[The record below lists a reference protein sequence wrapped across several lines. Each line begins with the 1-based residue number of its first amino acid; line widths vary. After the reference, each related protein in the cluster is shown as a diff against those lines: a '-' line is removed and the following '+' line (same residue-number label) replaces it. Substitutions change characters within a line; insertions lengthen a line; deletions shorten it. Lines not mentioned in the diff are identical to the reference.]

1 MEVIMT
7 DNNVIIPESMRE
19 LKIYQLDEFL
29 NMSIEER
36 HFLLYPIIPE
46 KGLVMLYAKRGVGKT
61 FVSLAIACAIATGK
75 NLLRWENKIP
85 EKVLYIDGE
94 MPAREVQKRLQ
105 AIVNGMQIN
114 IDDLQNLQILNMD
127 MQETISLDLRN
138 EESRNRIMEHLDG
151 VKLLIL
157 DNLSCLSTIKEND
170 ADEWNV
176 LQQWLLELRRKGIAV
191 LIVHHAGKSGNQRG
205 SSKKEDIMDT
215 VILLEKPSD
224 YNASQG
230 ARFIVK
236 LEKSRNVAGDIVEN
250 FEAALS
256 VQDGILSWTTTNKK
270 VLETENIKM
279 LLENKKTIREIAD
292 ITKLSKTKVGR
303 IKKEIENN

>member
-1 MEVIMT
+1 ME
-7 DNNVIIPESMRE
+7 NNVIVPETLIE
-19 LKIYQLDEFL
+19 LKIYNLEEFL
-29 NMSIEER
+29 KMGFEER
-36 HFLLYPIIPE
+36 SYLLYPIIPE

-75 NLLRWENKIP
+75 NFLRWESKTP
-85 EKVLYIDGE
+85 EKVLYVDGE
-94 MPAREVQKRLQ
+94 MPAKEIQKRLQ
-105 AIVNGMQIN
+105 AIVNGMEIN

-127 MQETISLDLRN
+127 MQETISLDLKN
-138 EESRNRIMEHLDG
+138 EESRNRIMKHLDD

-157 DNLSCLSTIKEND
+157 DNLSCLATIKEND
-170 ADEWNV
+170 ADDWNV
-176 LQQWLLELRRKGIAV
+176 IQQWLLLLRRKGISV

-230 ARFIVK
+230 ARFNVK
-236 LEKSRNVAGDIVEN
+236 LEKSRNVAGDIVED
-250 FEAALS
+250 FEATLS
-256 VQDGILSWTTTNKK
+256 IQDDVLSWIMTKCK
-270 VLETENIKM
+270 ALETENVKM
-279 LLENKKTIREIAD
+279 LLEDKKSIRKIAD

-303 IKKEIENN
+303 IKKELEKN